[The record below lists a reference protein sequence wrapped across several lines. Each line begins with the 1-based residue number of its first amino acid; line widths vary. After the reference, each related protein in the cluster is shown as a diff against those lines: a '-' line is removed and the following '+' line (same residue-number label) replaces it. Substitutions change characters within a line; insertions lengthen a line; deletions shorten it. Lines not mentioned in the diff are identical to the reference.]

1 MVKRFITPTP
11 TARQAK
17 APRTPIVEG
26 VRGRLSLTEGDRT
39 VDVYHIASNL
49 HHDGLLM
56 VYLPKEKLLIEAD
69 AYTPIAADA
78 TPPMPPSPFTVNLA
92 DNITRLNLAVGD
104 IAPLHGRIVPLAEL
118 NRTIGKSP

>member
-1 MVKRFITPTP
+1 
-11 TARQAK
+11 
-17 APRTPIVEG
+17 
-26 VRGRLSLTEGDRT
+26 
-39 VDVYHIASNL
+39 
-49 HHDGLLM
+49 M

-69 AYTPIAADA
+69 AYTPVAVDA